1 MTSQYTEVKPADSYP
16 WKRDTPIHRWYA
28 LGRYYAMFPS
38 SFAYNAVRGL
48 TRPGEHVLDPFCGRG
63 NGPFSATVLGRP
75 ATGIDINPIAW
86 LYTAAKLQPAA
97 RVEQVLERL
106 GEIDKAS
113 RPKDRKSRSPF
124 ETMLWSPNVRAFLRA
139 ARRHL
144 KWGPDGS
151 EIDRTLMAFIA
162 LHMQDKEGAGL
173 SNVLW
178 PTIACSPT
186 YAVKWWT
193 REQKLKPPKVDP
205 AALLEDKIRRR
216 YEYGVPQQ
224 SPGTAILGDSRT
236 ELDKMPPLN
245 ARLLITSPPYCGVT
259 DYWNDHWLRLWVL
272 GYRQRKDWRKAAKFS
287 NKAAYQALIN
297 DVFLKC
303 KKHLAQDA
311 SILVRSDQRRQTSE
325 MCIKALQLVWP
336 GQDVYVRSSK
346 APNNGVS
353 NHHGRGG
360 HKAKEIDLLIPGN
373 RGEAWLHEHGFR
385 RLDATTFALS
395 STPPYS
401 GARTTDP

>member
-1 MTSQYTEVKPADSYP
+1 MTSQDTPLKPADAYP
-16 WKRDTPIHRWYA
+16 WKRNTPIHRWYA

-38 SFAYNAVRGL
+38 SFAYNAISGL
-48 TRPGEHVLDPFCGRG
+48 TRHGEHVLDPFCGRG
-63 NGPFSATVLGRP
+63 NGPFSATVLNRP

-86 LYTAAKLQPAA
+86 LYTAAKLRPATKMD
-97 RVEQVLERL
+97 QVLKRL
-106 GEIDKAS
+106 KEIDEAS
-113 RPKDRKSRSPF
+113 RPQDRISRSPF
-124 ETMLWSPNVRAFLRA
+124 ETMLWSPDVRAFLRS

-144 KWGPDGS
+144 KWEPDGC
-151 EIDRTLMAFIA
+151 EIDRTLMAFVA

-178 PTIACSPT
+178 PTIACSPN
-186 YAVKWWT
+186 YAMKWWT
-193 REQKLKPPKVDP
+193 REKKFDPPKVNP

-224 SPGTAILGDSRT
+224 SPGNAILGDSRT
-236 ELDKMPPLN
+236 ELDKLSPLN
-245 ARLLITSPPYCGVT
+245 AGLLITSPPYCGVT

-287 NKAAYQALIN
+287 NKADYQALIN
-297 DVFLKC
+297 EVFLKC

-311 SILVRSDQRRQTSE
+311 AILVRSDQRRQTSE

-336 GQDVYVRSSK
+336 DQDIYVRSSK

-360 HKAKEIDLLIPGN
+360 HKAKEIDLLIPGS
-373 RGEAWLHEHGFR
+373 RGEVWQQEYGFQ
-385 RLDATTFALS
+385 RLNSTAFAPS
-395 STPPYS
+395 ST
-401 GARTTDP
+401 TQ